1 MTFSVRGS
9 ILHAIRNIS
18 AMTRKST
25 RKECYREL
33 PVDARQCRASVGRS
47 SPSFPAEWACMR
59 PSKRERQAS
68 VIKGRAL
75 LDVH

>member
-18 AMTRKST
+18 AVTRKST

-47 SPSFPAEWACMR
+47 SPSFPAEWALG